1 MHTVYPAQ
9 YERLEQMEIQTLENA
24 HQMLGHVM
32 QNLRNVQQAITTVC
46 KDVPELSDSFT
57 ECIGLMYSQLAEV
70 SDFII
75 DPDVENA
82 CEGNHAI

>member
-1 MHTVYPAQ
+1 
-9 YERLEQMEIQTLENA
+9 MEIKSLVDA
-24 HQMLGHVM
+24 HNMLGNVM
-32 QNLRNVQQAITTVC
+32 QNLQNVQLAITTVC
-46 KDVPELSDSFT
+46 KDVPELSDEFT
-57 ECIGLMYSQLAEV
+57 ACIAQMYSQLSEV

>member
-1 MHTVYPAQ
+1 
-9 YERLEQMEIQTLENA
+9 MEIKSLVDA
-24 HQMLGHVM
+24 HNMLGQVM
-32 QNLRNVQQAITTVC
+32 QNLQNVQLAITTVC
-46 KDVPELSDSFT
+46 KDVPELADEFT
-57 ECIGLMYSQLAEV
+57 ACIAQMYSQLSEV